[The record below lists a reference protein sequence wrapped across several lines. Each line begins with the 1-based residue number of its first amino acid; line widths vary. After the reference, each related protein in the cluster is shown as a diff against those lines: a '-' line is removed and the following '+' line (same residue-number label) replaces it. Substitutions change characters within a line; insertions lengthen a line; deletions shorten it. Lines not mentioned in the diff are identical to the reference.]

1 MDMLKTIV
9 SKKKLAFVSPRCG
22 VDIAGGVETLFG
34 KLAERLAT
42 SNYDVEILS
51 TCAKDNRSWANFY
64 PEGLSHEFGVT
75 IRRFKVDERNLE
87 SWIPKQIR
95 VQDGFLL
102 SIDDQL
108 EWMAESVNSRGLYQ
122 YLMENG
128 QDYDAIFFGPYQ
140 FGTTFWGSMI
150 HPEKSFLFP
159 CLHAEVY
166 AEIDVIR
173 AMIKNCAGLIYNAN
187 AEKELAEQYYGELKG
202 GVVGMG
208 FEFDKVPDPAEPYF
222 TDRFPY
228 VLYLGRKETGKNV
241 HNLIDYFIGGKNKSI
256 LPAEL
261 KLVIAGAGDFTDLF
275 RDSALERDDVIDIKH
290 VSESEKAALIKNCLC
305 LCQPSLNE
313 SFSIVIMEAWIHGA
327 SVLVHGHCA
336 VTKEHVINSGGGLY
350 FDSELEFAECC
361 NLLLADP
368 ELKISLGNS
377 GKDYVHEVYNW
388 DAVLLRFESVLD
400 TLIS

>member
-1 MDMLKTIV
+1 MLKTV
-9 SKKKLAFVSPRCG
+9 DSQKKLAFVAPRCG
-22 VDIAGGVETLFG
+22 QDIAGGVETLFG
-34 KLAERLAT
+34 KLAERLALT
-42 SNYDVEILS
+42 GYNVEILS
-51 TCAKDNRSWANFY
+51 TCAKDNRSWENFY
-64 PEGLSHEFGVT
+64 PEGISHEFGVT
-75 IRRFKVDERNLE
+75 IRRFKVDQRDLE

-102 SIDDQL
+102 SIEDQL

-122 YLMENG
+122 YLLDHG
-128 QDYDAIFFGPYQ
+128 QEYDAIFFGPYQ

-150 HPEKSFLFP
+150 HPERSFLFP

-187 AEKELAEQYYGELKG
+187 AEKELAEHYYGELKG

-208 FEFDKVPDPAEPYF
+208 FEFDKIPNSSQPYF
-222 TDRFPY
+222 LEQFPY

-241 HNLIDYFIGGKNKSI
+241 HNLIDYFVGAKNKEL
-256 LPAEL
+256 LPKEL
-261 KLVIAGAGDFTDLF
+261 KLVIAGAGDFSDLF

-290 VSESEKAALIKNCLC
+290 VTEIEKSALIKNCLC

-313 SFSIVIMEAWIHGA
+313 SFSIVIMEAWIQGA
-327 SVLVHGHCA
+327 AVLVHGHCA
-336 VTKEHVINSGGGLY
+336 VTKEHVVNSGGGLY

-361 NLLLADP
+361 KLLLSEP
-368 ELKISLGNS
+368 ETKSLLAIA
-377 GKDYVHEVYNW
+377 GKEYVQAVYNW
-388 DAVLLRFESVLD
+388 DAVLERFEGVLEG
-400 TLIS
+400 LLK